1 MGIRFGAFDPLQLIF
16 GIMDRLLRNSL
27 ISEEDARNIIRQAL
41 PPEMPADE
49 KERIINDMVRRNP

>member
-1 MGIRFGAFDPLQLIF
+1 MGIRFGDFDPLQLIF

-27 ISEEDARNIIRQAL
+27 ISEEDARSIIRQAL
-41 PPEMPADE
+41 PSEMLADE